1 MRIEIWAD
9 VVCPWAYIGKR
20 RLERGLAAWKGED
33 VEVVWRPFRID
44 PTAPA
49 VAEPLAEVLRDPSV
63 DAELRACA
71 PHLSTEE
78 NRVRVADLAAA
89 EGLGPP
95 WGAVWRVSSHDAHRL
110 IALALRE
117 GGPRLQ
123 DAVVEGVLRA
133 HFVAAE
139 DIGAAAV
146 LDRVAREAGFPE
158 GGRLLREGEGERE
171 ARESL
176 LRGRATGVRT
186 SPTFT
191 VGGRALAGAQ
201 DGAVVLE
208 FAAEAAEEAGRGAAR
223 VPEEVERL
231 RLAESLLVSNDPFGA
246 LYLLQPLLE
255 EHAADRNVLR
265 LAARCYAR
273 SAQLGRAE
281 RTLESLLEQE
291 PGDAYAHRLMASV
304 LRRRGEGDRAAPY
317 LRLASAMAPEG
328 G

>member
-20 RLERGLAAWKGED
+20 RLERGLAAWEGED

-49 VAEPLAEVLRDPSV
+49 AAEPLDELLRDPSV

-71 PHLSTEE
+71 PHLTTGE
-78 NRVRVADLAAA
+78 NRVRVAELAAA
-89 EGLGPP
+89 EGLGPR
-95 WGAVWRVSSHDAHRL
+95 WGAAWRVSSQDAHRL

-123 DAVVEGVLRA
+123 GAVVEGVLHA

-139 DIGAAAV
+139 DIGAAEV

-158 GGRLLREGEGERE
+158 GGRLLSEGAGERE
-171 ARESL
+171 VREGL
-176 LRGRATGVRT
+176 LRGRALGVRT

-191 VGGRALAGAQ
+191 VGRRALAGAQ
-201 DGAVVLE
+201 EGEAVLE
-208 FAAEAAEEAGRGAAR
+208 FAAAAAAAERGAAR

-231 RLAESLLVSNDPFGA
+231 RQAESLLVSGDPLGA
-246 LYLLQPLLE
+246 LVLLGPLLE

-281 RTLESLLEQE
+281 RTLARLLDQE
-291 PGDAYAHRLMASV
+291 PGDAYAHRLMGSV
-304 LRRRGEGDRAAPY
+304 LRRRGEGDRAAPH
-317 LRLASAMAPEG
+317 LRLASAMAPEYD
-328 G
+328 

>member
-20 RLERGLAAWKGED
+20 RLERGLAAWEGED

-49 VAEPLAEVLRDPSV
+49 GAEPLDELLRDPWV

-71 PHLSTEE
+71 PHLTTEQ
-78 NRVRVADLAAA
+78 NRTRVAELAAA
-89 EGLGPP
+89 EGLGPR
-95 WGAVWRVSSHDAHRL
+95 WGAGWRVSSGQAHRL

-123 DAVVEGVLRA
+123 DAVVEGVLHA

-139 DIGAAAV
+139 DIGSAAV

-158 GGRLLREGEGERE
+158 GGPLLSGDAGERE
-171 ARESL
+171 VRELL
-176 LRGRATGVRT
+176 LRGRAIGVRT

-201 DGAVVLE
+201 EGEAVLE
-208 FAAEAAEEAGRGAAR
+208 FAAEAARAAERGPAR
-223 VPEEVERL
+223 MPEEVERL
-231 RLAESLLVSNDPFGA
+231 RLAESLLGAADPLGA
-246 LYLLQPLLE
+246 LTLLAPLLE
-255 EHAADRNVLR
+255 EHSADRNVLR

-281 RTLESLLEQE
+281 RTLADLLAQE
-291 PGDAYAHRLMASV
+291 PGDAYAHRLMGSV
-304 LRRRGEGDRAAPY
+304 LRRRGEGERAAPH
-317 LRLASAMAPEG
+317 LRLASAMAPEYD
-328 G
+328 